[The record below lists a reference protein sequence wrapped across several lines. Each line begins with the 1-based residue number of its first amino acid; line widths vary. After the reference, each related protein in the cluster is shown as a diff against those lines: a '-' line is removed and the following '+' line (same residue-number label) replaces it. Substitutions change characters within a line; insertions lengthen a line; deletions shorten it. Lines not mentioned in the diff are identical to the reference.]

1 MDLPVRPDEAA
12 ELASVIF
19 DAAERKPLTDEVR
32 TRIAARAAGL
42 RLETIKAYFGALNR
56 DPVHHSTYYLAV
68 DGRNGGHHLLHI
80 APATAPT
87 SSIFHRPILIGR
99 MRQFVINA
107 IPFAAAD
114 RDAIDKFAGQI
125 DKAFLPR
132 PHGSQPAIVAP
143 ASAEAFDAFRAI
155 LKETGRNA
163 ASVRGDYHQALW
175 TAIRTGWRH
184 GYSAVVELP
193 ADSTREAVRDASAFS
208 TFVVRGGGL
217 EGVER
222 THTSIREAR
231 SGLKIIRPFELAVA
245 LESADA
251 LADSL
256 EWLKSRNHAA
266 QIAVV
271 KLAVC
276 DEAAMR
282 GLAEV
287 CRHNQCVLGASE
299 ELEIVARVTGGRATF
314 WVDEVPR
321 SLLR

>member
-12 ELASVIF
+12 ELASLIF

-32 TRIAARAAGL
+32 TRIAARAAGS
-42 RLETIKAYFGALNR
+42 RVETIQPYFGSLNR
-56 DPVHHSTYYLAV
+56 DLVHHSTYYLAV
-68 DGRNGGHHLLHI
+68 DGRNGSPHLLHI

-87 SSIFHRPILIGR
+87 SSIFHKPVLIGR

-114 RDAIDKFAGQI
+114 WEALDKFAGQI

-143 ASAEAFDAFRAI
+143 ASAEAFETFRAI

-163 ASVRGDYHQALW
+163 ASVRGDYHLALW
-175 TAIRTGWRH
+175 TAIRAGWRH

-193 ADSTREAVRDASAFS
+193 ADSTREAVRDLAAFS
-208 TFVVRGGGL
+208 TFVVGGGL
-217 EGVER
+217 EAVER
-222 THTSIREAR
+222 THTYIREAR
-231 SGLKIIRPFELAVA
+231 SALKINRPFELAVA
-245 LESADA
+245 LDSSDG
-251 LADSL
+251 LADFL

-266 QIAVV
+266 QIAMLP
-271 KLAVC
+271 LAGC
-276 DEAAMR
+276 SEDAIR

-287 CRHNQCVLGASE
+287 CRQNQCALGASE

-321 SLLR
+321 SLLG